1 MYELSA
7 SRTVYLID
15 TPGFDDTSRSDTEVL
30 REIASW
36 LTASYSNQILL
47 HGIVYIHRIT
57 DVRMQGSAKKNL
69 LMFKKLCGDDALRKV
84 VLATTMWD
92 KVAHHEAEAREQQ
105 LVDTPEF
112 WGFMVSKGSTVYR
125 HNNTVESTVQIIEK
139 LAHSDSTVTL
149 DLQNQMVN
157 RNQTLGETA
166 AGRELESEI
175 IKERQKWAA
184 ELKDTQEQI
193 QEAIRL
199 RDKESE
205 LAMRELKEY
214 YNTRLTLL
222 DRDHRQLHINTERLT
237 NEKIE
242 NLEKA
247 LEEQRKTNANTL
259 KELHHKNVEHEKA
272 SNKIVNMPASVS
284 NVVSESVSNER
295 QYHRVS
301 ASLDADRWSLCY
313 TYEDTMFGLVHL
325 GLSRRP
331 YLRKCM
337 TNIDH
342 HILVFSQYNWTFCG
356 TAYVEVHN
364 SNFTSIL
371 RYRRSS

>member
-1 MYELSA
+1 M
-7 SRTVYLID
+7 
-15 TPGFDDTSRSDTEVL
+15 L

-36 LTASYSNQILL
+36 LTVSYSNQILL
-47 HGIVYIHRIT
+47 HGIIYLHRII

-112 WGFMVSKGSTVYR
+112 WGFMVSKGSTVHR
-125 HNNTVESTVQIIEK
+125 HNNTIESAVQVIEK

-166 AGRELESEI
+166 AGRELESAI

-184 ELKDTQEQI
+184 ELKDAQEQI

-205 LAMRELKEY
+205 LAMRELKED
-214 YNTRLTLL
+214 YNTRLARLE
-222 DRDHRQLHINTERLT
+222 RDNRQLHIDAERLN
-237 NEKIE
+237 NERIE
-242 NLEKA
+242 RLEKA
-247 LEEQRKTNANTL
+247 LEEQSKTQANKL
-259 KELHHKNVEHEKA
+259 KELQQKNVELEKA
-272 SNKIVNMPASVS
+272 SNKIVNIP
-284 NVVSESVSNER
+284 NVNSESVSNQMR
-295 QYHRVS
+295 DQWFS
-301 ASLDADRWSLCY
+301 AFLNASSLNADRWSLCY
-313 TYEDTMFGLVHL
+313 GYDNTMYVSVYL
-325 GLSRRP
+325 GL
-331 YLRKCM
+331 
-337 TNIDH
+337 
-342 HILVFSQYNWTFCG
+342 
-356 TAYVEVHN
+356 
-364 SNFTSIL
+364 
-371 RYRRSS
+371 YRRGSNSISEDV